1 MVRKSREEWKIY
13 NNVFDKFTIRTLF
26 ELSTKGFFKDLTSP
40 VALGK
45 EANVFL
51 ASTKD
56 DRQVIVKI
64 YRLENCNFN
73 QMYFYIQN
81 DPRFHGLENR
91 KRKIIFKWVQRE
103 YRNLLKAREKIR
115 VPTPIEFKNNVLVM
129 ELIGKEAPS
138 PLLKDKKPDD
148 PKDFYDQIIH
158 NMSKLLEAGV
168 VHGDLSHFNIINDA
182 EKPVFIDFS
191 QGTSIKATEA
201 SKLLKRDVKN
211 ICKYFEKAVELDFEE
226 ANNKLQEKLVEERNN
241 L

>member
-51 ASTKD
+51 ATTKD

-138 PLLKDKKPDD
+138 PLLKDKKPED
-148 PKDFYDQIIH
+148 PKDFYEQVIY
-158 NMSKLLEAGV
+158 NMSKLLETGI

-182 EKPVFIDFS
+182 DKPVFIDFS

-201 SKLLKRDVKN
+201 AKLLERDVKN
-211 ICKYFEKAVELDFEE
+211 ICKFFKRTVNPNTEE
-226 ANNKLQEKLVEERNN
+226 VTEKLIQKLKTEREK